1 MPKSNEPKD
10 TSQSYI
16 LKLADLLDDK
26 KQKIANNS
34 SNNYIIANKDQNNS
48 NNELLKIIEE
58 SIHDDINLI
67 NSEENK
73 DNLNE
78 EHEKSKNFLPSI
90 HNLSAIKPIDK
101 STNKKKPIYEL
112 NRQENNLQN
121 ELKLINREKMDH
133 IHKIEKK
140 YHIKMA
146 MVKSSDIIK
155 KNYQNLYDEPYQI
168 EVIDEEDLENSLD
181 NINYILNKKVKNTK
195 KFSPNGPHIYIFPH
209 VSKINYTENGNESQQ
224 NSVFDNNNYILNS
237 SKINRTNIFLNQT
250 NNKINNNDK
259 NQNLPAETSN
269 ENNNKNI
276 EGHIIEEHKNDLIS
290 NKTNCEVIKELP
302 SEQSTTKQEL
312 KQKKTEENYEKN
324 YNELVSYRKNIKEKV
339 VSEHQKIRSSIDKR
353 KKKKKKNFN
362 LFKIEKNEG
371 NLQDISRISRQ
382 NQGKINIIHA
392 ENYKKVL
399 KEMIL

>member
-1 MPKSNEPKD
+1 MKEIPKNNDPKD

-16 LKLADLLDDK
+16 LKLSDLLDDK
-26 KQKIANNS
+26 KSKMPNNLANNS
-34 SNNYIIANKDQNNS
+34 SKNPITNKDSNNS

-67 NSEENK
+67 NSDENK
-73 DNLNE
+73 DNSHE

-101 STNKKKPIYEL
+101 SSNKKKPLYEL

-133 IHKIEKK
+133 IQKIEKK
-140 YHIKMA
+140 HHIKMA

-181 NINYILNKKVKNTK
+181 NINYILNKKINNSK
-195 KFSPNGPHIYIFPH
+195 KFSPKGPHIYIFPH
-209 VSKINYTENGNESQQ
+209 VSKVIYTENPNESQQ
-224 NSVFDNNNYILNS
+224 NSIFGNNNDINS

-250 NNKINNNDK
+250 NNKIHSN
-259 NQNLPAETSN
+259 AEISI

-276 EGHIIEEHKNDLIS
+276 ESHIVEEHKNDLIS
-290 NKTNCEVIKELP
+290 NKTYCEIIKELP

-312 KQKKTEENYEKN
+312 KPKNTEENYERG
-324 YNELVSYRKNIKEKV
+324 YNELVSHRKNLKEKV
-339 VSEHQKIRSSIDKR
+339 SSEHQKIRSSIEKR
-353 KKKKKKNFN
+353 KKKKKKSLN
-362 LFKIEKNEG
+362 LFKIEKNDG
-371 NLQDISRISRQ
+371 NIQDISRISRQ
-382 NQGKINIIHA
+382 NQGKINIIHP
-392 ENYKKVL
+392 ENFKKVL
-399 KEMIL
+399 KEMVS